1 MSPEELSK
9 GEITRAAI
17 LAAARDLFI
26 TQGYNGTSMR
36 QIAQRAGIALGAS
49 YNHFGSKAEIFR
61 AVFLQN
67 HPFLEMLP
75 AIEAAQGETV
85 EAFIRDAAV
94 QMLAAMGKNSDFL
107 NLMFI
112 ELVEFKSV
120 HSTEIFAQA
129 MPRAVAI
136 IDRLTEAQGNLRQ
149 IPAPM
154 LARIFIGLFFTYYL
168 AESMF
173 ASIAPV
179 EFSEHA
185 MDHYIEVFLHGILEP

>member
-1 MSPEELSK
+1 
-9 GEITRAAI
+9 
-17 LAAARDLFI
+17 
-26 TQGYNGTSMR
+26 
-36 QIAQRAGIALGAS
+36 
-49 YNHFGSKAEIFR
+49 
-61 AVFLQN
+61 
-67 HPFLEMLP
+67 MLP

-85 EAFIRDAAV
+85 EAFIRDAAA
-94 QMLAAMGKNSDFL
+94 QMLAAMGKHSDFL

-120 HSTEIFAQA
+120 HSAEIFAQA

-136 IDRLTEAQGNLRQ
+136 INRLTEAQGNLRQ

-173 ASIAPV
+173 VSIAPV

-185 MDHYIEVFLHGILEP
+185 MDYYIEVFLHGILDA